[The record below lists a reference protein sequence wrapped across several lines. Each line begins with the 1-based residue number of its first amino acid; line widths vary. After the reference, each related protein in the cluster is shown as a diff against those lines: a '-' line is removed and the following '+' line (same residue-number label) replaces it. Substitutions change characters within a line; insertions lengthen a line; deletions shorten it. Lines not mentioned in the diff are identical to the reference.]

1 MIRFGTGGIPF
12 SAKEAGS
19 IGGIKR
25 IAELKLSAMELE
37 FVRGVKMSVAT
48 AKEVGKVAKEL
59 DIALSSHAPYY
70 INLLSKEPAKV
81 VNSRKMILDTIERTH
96 AARGTVAV
104 FHPGYYG
111 DLTSEQAMQP
121 MTEQFELIAKATK
134 QKGWDSVGIGLEVTA
149 KKAAWGSVEE
159 LLEACK
165 AVPQCVPVI
174 DWAHLWV
181 RTNGRLDPAEVLD
194 KLKHWKHLHFHFAGA
209 KKTNTGWAD
218 IHTPIDDNPPY
229 APIVREV
236 LNRKADCTFISETP
250 DLEES
255 ALLLKKMFGR
265 V

>member
-12 SAKEAGS
+12 SAKESGS

-37 FVRGVKMSVAT
+37 FVRGAKMSVAT
-48 AKEVGKVAKEL
+48 AVEVGKVAREL
-59 DIALSSHAPYY
+59 DVALSAHAPYY

-81 VNSRKMILDTIERTH
+81 ENSRKMILDTIERTH
-96 AARGTVAV
+96 AAGGTVAV

-111 DLTSEQAMQP
+111 ELEPEQAMRP
-121 MTEQFELIAKATK
+121 MAEQFELIARQAKL
-134 QKGWDSVGIGLEVTA
+134 KGWDDVLLGLEVTA

-159 LLEACK
+159 ILAACK
-165 AVPQCVPVI
+165 CVPQCVPVI

-181 RTNGRLDPAEVLD
+181 RTNGLLEAGGVLD

-209 KKTNTGWAD
+209 KKTKEGWAD
-218 IHTPIDDNPPY
+218 IHTPIGNNPPY
-229 APIVREV
+229 GPIVKEV
-236 LNRKADCTFISETP
+236 LRRKLDCTFISETP

-255 ALLLKKMFGR
+255 AVNLRKMFGR
-265 V
+265 I

>member
-12 SAKEAGS
+12 SAKEGGS

-48 AKEVGKVAKEL
+48 AKEVGKVAREL
-59 DIALSSHAPYY
+59 DVALSSHAPYY

-81 VNSRKMILDTIERTH
+81 EASRRMILETIERT
-96 AARGTVAV
+96 AAAGGTVAV

-111 DLTSEQAMQP
+111 GLTSEQAMQP
-121 MTEQFELIAKATK
+121 MMEQFELIAKAAK
-134 QKGWDSVGIGLEVTA
+134 QKGWDDVGIGLEVTA

-209 KKTNTGWAD
+209 KKTSTGWAD
-218 IHTPIDDNPPY
+218 IHTPIDNNPPY

-255 ALLLKKMFGR
+255 ALALKKMFGGI
-265 V
+265 

>member
-12 SAKEAGS
+12 SAKEEGS
-19 IGGIKR
+19 VGGIKR
-25 IAELKLSAMELE
+25 IAELKLNAMEME
-37 FVRGVKMSVAT
+37 FVRGVRMSVAS

-59 DIALSSHAPYY
+59 DVSLSAHAPYY

-81 VNSRKMILDTIERTH
+81 ENSRKMILDTIERTH
-96 AARGTVAV
+96 AAGGTVAV

-111 DLTSEQAMQP
+111 GLTSEQAMRP
-121 MTEQFELIAKATK
+121 MTEQFELIAKQAML
-134 QKGWDSVGIGLEVTA
+134 KGWDSVAIGLEVTA

-159 LLEACK
+159 LVQACK

-181 RTNGRLDPAEVLD
+181 RTNGLLEAGEVLD
-194 KLKHWKHLHFHFAGA
+194 RLKHFKHLHFHFAGA
-209 KKTNTGWAD
+209 RKTKTGWAD
-218 IHTPIDDNPPY
+218 IHTPIGNNPPY

-236 LNRKADCTFISETP
+236 LKRKIDCVFISETP

-255 ALLLKKMFGR
+255 ALVLKKMSG
-265 V
+265 VV